1 MEQVVDP
8 KTHCREFKM
17 IHEMLQF
24 IKARVT
30 LIVFTISAV
39 LAVLVTSISM
49 NQATPLYLSEDLLDR
64 VTEKYGA
71 EAAKRLNNLAKLV
84 DSSEAL
90 DEVGKVQVVNDFF
103 NQVPY
108 YTDMEHWHKKDYWAT
123 PIEKLSTNG
132 GDCEDYSIAKY
143 YTLRELGIDE
153 KKLRIMYVKAIQ
165 WNEAHMVLTYYPEPS
180 FPPLVL
186 DNIKPVL
193 QTADLRKDLV
203 PIYSF
208 NANGLY
214 LAKAQGTG
222 KRVGGPE
229 RLKLWTNMM
238 KRMDG
243 SEI

>member
-1 MEQVVDP
+1 MRKID
-8 KTHCREFKM
+8 HKM
-17 IHEMLQF
+17 SILIGTILIVTVCVLSIH
-24 IKARVT
+24 IKANRA
-30 LIVFTISAV
+30 S
-39 LAVLVTSISM
+39 SM
-49 NQATPLYLSEDLLDR
+49 YLSEELLNKVSAKYGDDASAR
-64 VTEKYGA
+64 LNSLAQLIDKNATLGDTEKV
-71 EAAKRLNNLAKLV
+71 RI
-84 DSSEAL
+84 
-90 DEVGKVQVVNDFF
+90 VNDFF

-108 YTDMEHWHKKDYWAT
+108 YRDIQHWKQNDYWAT
-123 PIEKLSTNG
+123 PIEKLATNG

-153 KKLRIMYVKAIQ
+153 KKLRIMYVKAIE

-186 DNIKPVL
+186 DNLKPEL
-193 QTADLRKDLV
+193 KSADKRKDLIPV
-203 PIYSF
+203 YSF

-229 RLKLWTNMM
+229 KLKLWTSMM
-238 KRMDG
+238 KKMDG

>member
-8 KTHCREFKM
+8 IPHNREFKM
-17 IHEMLQF
+17 LNNILQILKTRVALIMLM
-24 IKARVT
+24 ITAVCVV
-30 LIVFTISAV
+30 LI
-39 LAVLVTSISM
+39 TSISI

-71 EAAKRLNNLAKLV
+71 SASKRLNNLAKLV
-84 DSSEAL
+84 DSSMTL
-90 DEVGKVQVVNDFF
+90 DEVGKVRAVNDFF
-103 NQVPY
+103 NQIPY
-108 YTDMEHWHKKDYWAT
+108 YTDMEHWHKNDYWAT

-153 KKLRIMYVKAIQ
+153 KKLRIMYVKALQ
-165 WNEAHMVLTYYPEPS
+165 WNEAHMVLAYYPEPS

-193 QTADLRKDLV
+193 QTADLRKDLI

-214 LAKAQGTG
+214 LAKAQGSG